1 MNEKKRIEKDILGEI
16 EVPEEVYWGINTQR
30 AILNFQISGKQFP
43 TSFILSLATVKK
55 ACILA
60 NTELNQINIEI
71 GKACEQAIDN
81 IIIDKKFLDQFPV
94 DIFQTG
100 SGTQTNMNMN
110 EVVANRANE
119 ILGMPKGKKR
129 PVHPND
135 HVNLS
140 QSSNDIIPTA
150 MHLSTIKGLKEEL
163 LPAIKKIRDALKVK
177 IDEFNGIIKVS
188 RTHLEDAVP
197 IPLSMEFSVY
207 EKQLRDGEKRLQTT
221 FEDLLS
227 IPIGGT
233 AVGTGINAHEDFS
246 ETAVK
251 HLCEI
256 TKLEFISNPVKAEG
270 IASHNALAVVSSTL
284 KNIALSLMKLA
295 NDIRWM
301 GSGPRSGLGEL
312 ILPQNEPGSSI
323 MPGKINPT
331 QSEMLMQVC
340 LQVLGNDAIITSAE
354 SHGSVLDLNTMKPLI
369 IVTILDSINLMSKGI
384 LSFTENL
391 LKGLEPN
398 VENVKK
404 QLERNLM
411 SVTKLTPIIGYDK
424 AADFAMKAHETNK
437 TIKEIVSESDLKNK
451 EELLKL
457 FDSK

>member
-1 MNEKKRIEKDILGEI
+1 MNEKKRIEKDILGEL

-30 AILNFQISGKQFP
+30 ALLNFQISGKQFP

-55 ACILA
+55 ACLLA
-60 NTELNQINIEI
+60 NIELNQIDQDI

-81 IIIDKKFLDQFPV
+81 IIIDKKFFDQFPV

-119 ILGMPKGKKR
+119 ILGMPKGKKQ

-135 HVNLS
+135 HINLD
-140 QSSNDIIPTA
+140 QSSNDVIPTA
-150 MHLSTIKGLKEEL
+150 MHLSTIKGIKEEL
-163 LPAIKKIRDALKVK
+163 LPAIKTMRKALNDKIN
-177 IDEFNGIIKVS
+177 EFRGIIKVG

-207 EKQLRDGEKRLQTT
+207 EKQLMEGEKRLQAT
-221 FEDLLS
+221 FGNLLS

-246 ETAVK
+246 ETVVK
-251 HLCEI
+251 YLCEI
-256 TKLEFISNPVKAEG
+256 TGLEFVSNPIKAEG
-270 IASHNALAVVSSTL
+270 ISSHNTFAVVSSTL
-284 KNIALSLMKLA
+284 RNIALSLIKLA

-301 GSGPRSGLGEL
+301 GSGPRAGLGEL

-340 LQVLGNDAIITSAE
+340 LQVLGNDTIITSAE

-369 IVTILDSINLMSKGI
+369 IVSILDSINLMSKGI

-391 LKGLEPN
+391 LKGLKPDI
-398 VENVKK
+398 ENIKK
-404 QLERNLM
+404 QMKRNLM
-411 SVTKLTPIIGYDK
+411 SVTKLSPIIGYDK
-424 AADFAMKAHETNK
+424 AAELAMKAQKNNK
-437 TIKEIVSESDLKNK
+437 TIEEIVSESDLKNK
-451 EELLKL
+451 DELLKL
-457 FDSK
+457 LD

>member
-1 MNEKKRIEKDILGEI
+1 MNEKNRTEKDILGEL

-43 TSFILSLATVKK
+43 TSFILSLAIVKK
-55 ACILA
+55 ACLLA
-60 NTELNQINIEI
+60 NINLNQINQDI

-119 ILGMPKGKKR
+119 ILGMPKGKKQ

-135 HVNLS
+135 HINLG
-140 QSSNDIIPTA
+140 QSSNDVIPTA
-150 MHLSTIKGLKEEL
+150 MHLSTIKGIKEDL
-163 LPAIKKIRDALKVK
+163 LPAIKKMRDALNDK
-177 IDEFNGIIKVS
+177 INEFSGIIKVG

-207 EKQLRDGEKRLQTT
+207 EKQLMEGEKRLHST
-221 FEDLLS
+221 FENLLS

-233 AVGTGINAHEDFS
+233 AVGTGINAHEKFS
-246 ETAVK
+246 ETAIK
-251 HLCEI
+251 YLSQI
-256 TKLEFISNPVKAEG
+256 TDLNFTSNPLKAEG
-270 IASHNALAVVSSTL
+270 IASHNVIAFVSSTL
-284 KNIALSLMKLA
+284 RNIALSLMKLA

-301 GSGPRSGLGEL
+301 GSGPRTGLGEL
-312 ILPQNEPGSSI
+312 ILPRNEPGSSI

-340 LQVLGNDAIITSAE
+340 LQV
-354 SHGSVLDLNTMKPLI
+354 
-369 IVTILDSINLMSKGI
+369 
-384 LSFTENL
+384 
-391 LKGLEPN
+391 
-398 VENVKK
+398 
-404 QLERNLM
+404 
-411 SVTKLTPIIGYDK
+411 
-424 AADFAMKAHETNK
+424 
-437 TIKEIVSESDLKNK
+437 
-451 EELLKL
+451 
-457 FDSK
+457 

>member
-1 MNEKKRIEKDILGEI
+1 MNEKIRIEKDVLGEL

-43 TSFILSLATVKK
+43 TSFILSLALVKK
-55 ACILA
+55 ACLLA
-60 NTELNQINIEI
+60 NIELNQINAKLRE
-71 GKACEQAIDN
+71 ACEQALDN
-81 IIIDKKFLDQFPV
+81 IIIDKRFLDQFPV

-119 ILGMPKGKKR
+119 ILGMPKGKKQ

-135 HVNLS
+135 HINLG

-150 MHLSTIKGLKEEL
+150 MHLSTIKGIKEDL
-163 LPAIKKIRDALKVK
+163 LPAIKKMRDALNDK
-177 IDEFNGIIKVS
+177 ISEFNGIIKVG

-207 EKQLRDGEKRLQTT
+207 QKQLMEGEKRLQST
-221 FEDLLS
+221 FENLLS

-233 AVGTGINAHEDFS
+233 AVGTGITAHEKFS
-246 ETAVK
+246 ETATK
-251 HLCEI
+251 HLREI
-256 TKLEFISNPVKAEG
+256 TGLKFTSNPLKAEG
-270 IASHNALAVVSSTL
+270 IASHNSIVFVSSIL
-284 KNIALSLMKLA
+284 RNIALSLMKLA

-301 GSGPRSGLGEL
+301 GSGPRAGLGEL

-340 LQVLGNDAIITSAE
+340 LQVLGNDTIITSAE

-369 IVTILDSINLMSKGI
+369 AVSILYSINIMSKGI
-384 LSFTENL
+384 TSFTENL
-391 LKGLEPN
+391 LKGLKPN
-398 VENVKK
+398 IENINKHM
-404 QLERNLM
+404 ERNLM

-424 AADFAMKAHETNK
+424 AAELAMRAHETDK
-437 TIKEIVSESDLKNK
+437 TIKEIISESDLENK
-451 EELLKL
+451 EELQKL
-457 FDSK
+457 LEP

>member
-1 MNEKKRIEKDILGEI
+1 MNEKIRIEKDVLGEL

-43 TSFILSLATVKK
+43 TSFILSLALVKK
-55 ACILA
+55 ACLLA
-60 NTELNQINIEI
+60 NIELNQINAKLRE
-71 GKACEQAIDN
+71 ACEQALDN
-81 IIIDKKFLDQFPV
+81 IIIDKRFLDQFPV

-119 ILGMPKGKKR
+119 ILGMPKGKKQ

-135 HVNLS
+135 HINLG

-150 MHLSTIKGLKEEL
+150 MHLSTIKGIKDDL
-163 LPAIKKIRDALKVK
+163 LPAIQKMRDALNVK
-177 IDEFNGIIKVS
+177 INEFNDIIKVG

-207 EKQLRDGEKRLQTT
+207 EKQLMEGQKRLQST
-221 FEDLLS
+221 FENLLS

-233 AVGTGINAHEDFS
+233 AVGTGITAHEKFS
-246 ETAVK
+246 ETATK

-256 TKLEFISNPVKAEG
+256 TDLYFTSNPLKAEG
-270 IASHNALAVVSSTL
+270 IASHNAMVFVSSIL
-284 KNIALSLMKLA
+284 RNIALSLMKLA

-301 GSGPRSGLGEL
+301 GSGPRAGLGEL

-340 LQVLGNDAIITSAE
+340 LQVLGNDTIIASAE

-369 IVTILDSINLMSKGI
+369 IVSILDSINLMSKGI
-384 LSFTENL
+384 ISFTENL
-391 LKGLEPN
+391 LKGLKPN
-398 VENVKK
+398 IKNINKHM
-404 QLERNLM
+404 ERNLM
-411 SVTKLTPIIGYDK
+411 SVTKLTPIIGYDE
-424 AADFAMKAHETNK
+424 AAELAMRAHETDK
-437 TIKEIVSESDLKNK
+437 TIKEIISESDLENK
-451 EELLKL
+451 EELQKL
-457 FDSK
+457 LEP

>member
-1 MNEKKRIEKDILGEI
+1 MNEKKRMEKDILGEL

-55 ACILA
+55 ACLLA
-60 NTELNQINIEI
+60 NIELNQIDVDL
-71 GKACEQAIDN
+71 GKACEQALDN
-81 IIIDKKFLDQFPV
+81 IIIDQRFLDQFPV
-94 DIFQTG
+94 DIFQSG

-119 ILGMPKGKKR
+119 ILGMPKGKKQ

-135 HVNLS
+135 HINLS
-140 QSSNDIIPTA
+140 QSSNDVIPTA
-150 MHLSTIKGLKEEL
+150 MHLSTIKGIKEDL
-163 LPAIKKIRDALKVK
+163 LPAIKKMRDALNNK
-177 IDEFNGIIKVS
+177 INEFSGIIKVS

-207 EKQLRDGEKRLQTT
+207 EKQLMEGEKRLQAT
-221 FEDLLS
+221 FENLLS

-233 AVGTGINAHEDFS
+233 AVGTGINAHEKFS
-246 ETAVK
+246 GTAVRYLSK
-251 HLCEI
+251 ICCLN
-256 TKLEFISNPVKAEG
+256 FASNPLKAEG
-270 IASHNALAVVSSTL
+270 IASHNALVIVSSAL
-284 KNIALSLMKLA
+284 RNIALSLMKLA
-295 NDIRWM
+295 NDVRWM
-301 GSGPRSGLGEL
+301 GSGPRAGLGEL

-340 LQVLGNDAIITSAE
+340 LQVLGNDTIITLAE

-369 IVTILDSINLMSKGI
+369 IVSILDSINLMSKGI
-384 LSFTENL
+384 ISFTENL
-391 LKGLEPN
+391 LKDMKPN
-398 VENVKK
+398 IENIKK
-404 QLERNLM
+404 QMERNLM
-411 SVTKLTPIIGYDK
+411 SVTKLAPILGYDK
-424 AADFAMKAHETNK
+424 AAELAMKAHETNK

-451 EELLKL
+451 EELQKL
-457 FDSK
+457 LES

>member
-1 MNEKKRIEKDILGEI
+1 MNEKKRMEKDILGEL

-55 ACILA
+55 ACLLA
-60 NTELNQINIEI
+60 NIELNQIDVDL
-71 GKACEQAIDN
+71 GKACEQALDN
-81 IIIDKKFLDQFPV
+81 IIIDQRFLDQFPV
-94 DIFQTG
+94 DIFQSG

-119 ILGMPKGKKR
+119 ILGMPKGKKQ

-135 HVNLS
+135 HINLS
-140 QSSNDIIPTA
+140 QSSNDVIPTA
-150 MHLSTIKGLKEEL
+150 MHLSTIKGIKEDL
-163 LPAIKKIRDALKVK
+163 LPAIKKMRDALNNK
-177 IDEFNGIIKVS
+177 INEFSGIIKVS

-207 EKQLRDGEKRLQTT
+207 EKQLMEGEKRLQAT
-221 FEDLLS
+221 FENLLS

-233 AVGTGINAHEDFS
+233 AVGTGINAHEKFS
-246 ETAVK
+246 GTAVRYLSK
-251 HLCEI
+251 ICGLN
-256 TKLEFISNPVKAEG
+256 FASNPLKAEG
-270 IASHNALAVVSSTL
+270 IASHNALVIVSSAL
-284 KNIALSLMKLA
+284 RNIALSLMKLA
-295 NDIRWM
+295 NDVRWM
-301 GSGPRSGLGEL
+301 GSGPRAGLGEL

-340 LQVLGNDAIITSAE
+340 LQVLGNDTIITLAE

-369 IVTILDSINLMSKGI
+369 IVSILDSINLMSKGI
-384 LSFTENL
+384 ISFTENL
-391 LKGLEPN
+391 LKDMKPN
-398 VENVKK
+398 IENIKK
-404 QLERNLM
+404 QMERNLM
-411 SVTKLTPIIGYDK
+411 SVTKLAPILGYDK
-424 AADFAMKAHETNK
+424 AAELAMKAHETNK

-451 EELLKL
+451 EELQKL
-457 FDSK
+457 LES

>member
-1 MNEKKRIEKDILGEI
+1 MNEKIRIEKDVLGEL

-43 TSFILSLATVKK
+43 TSFILSLALVKK
-55 ACILA
+55 ACLLA
-60 NTELNQINIEI
+60 NIELNQINAKLRE
-71 GKACEQAIDN
+71 ACEQALDN
-81 IIIDKKFLDQFPV
+81 IIIDKRFLDQFPV

-119 ILGMPKGKKR
+119 ILGMPKGKKQ

-135 HVNLS
+135 HINLG

-150 MHLSTIKGLKEEL
+150 MHLSTIKGIKDDL
-163 LPAIKKIRDALKVK
+163 LPAIQKMRDALNVK
-177 IDEFNGIIKVS
+177 INEFNGIIKVG

-207 EKQLRDGEKRLQTT
+207 EKQLMEGQKRLQST
-221 FEDLLS
+221 FENLLS

-233 AVGTGINAHEDFS
+233 AVGTGITAHEKFS
-246 ETAVK
+246 ETATK

-256 TKLEFISNPVKAEG
+256 TDLDFTSNPLKAEG
-270 IASHNALAVVSSTL
+270 IASHNAIVFVSSIL
-284 KNIALSLMKLA
+284 RNIALSLMKLA

-301 GSGPRSGLGEL
+301 GSGPRAGLGEL

-340 LQVLGNDAIITSAE
+340 LQVLGNDTIIASAE

-369 IVTILDSINLMSKGI
+369 IVSILDSINLMSKGI
-384 LSFTENL
+384 ISFTENL
-391 LKGLEPN
+391 LKGLKPN
-398 VENVKK
+398 IKNINKHM
-404 QLERNLM
+404 ERNLM
-411 SVTKLTPIIGYDK
+411 SVTKLTPIIGYDE
-424 AADFAMKAHETNK
+424 AAELAMRAHETDK
-437 TIKEIVSESDLKNK
+437 TIKEIISESDLENK
-451 EELLKL
+451 EELQKL
-457 FDSK
+457 LEP